1 MSSKTKAFLVVTS
14 VMLAAL
20 AGVVFNSRVS
30 DVVRAVASAVWG
42 S

>member
-1 MSSKTKAFLVVTS
+1 MSSKAKAILMVSS

-20 AGVVFNSRVS
+20 AGIVYTSKVG